1 MKKMKM
7 EAIKMRSK
15 GIDRNKMVEYKKRI
29 DRHKK
34 DIDNIDKTV
43 EKTKTNHVV
52 EDKTVEVAKDET
64 NKKITTNKRKK
75 VAKKKPSK
83 EFMEEIK
90 RRAEEKAYKGIV
102 SEEELHEKEPKYE
115 INKKERAERFKRLHD
130 LAVQM
135 SNKWKAENNNLL
147 PKDEI

>member
-1 MKKMKM
+1 M

-29 DRHKK
+29 DIHKK
-34 DIDNIDKTV
+34 YIDDIDNTV
-43 EKTKTNHVV
+43 EKAKTNDVV
-52 EDKTVEVAKDET
+52 KDKTTEVAKDET

-102 SEEELHEKEPKYE
+102 SEEEELHEKEPKYD

-135 SNKWKAENNNLL
+135 SNKWKTENNNLL